1 MFSYHIKRTDLF
13 SMILK
18 EIKTEMS
25 PISLL
30 FMYNVII
37 KAQFQLKSLSGRTV
51 FAKFVKK
58 CYQDEW

>member
-1 MFSYHIKRTDLF
+1 MFPYHIKQTDLF

-18 EIKTEMS
+18 EVKTEMS

-37 KAQFQLKSLSGRTV
+37 KVQFQLKSLSGRT
-51 FAKFVKK
+51 KFL
-58 CYQDEW
+58 QNL